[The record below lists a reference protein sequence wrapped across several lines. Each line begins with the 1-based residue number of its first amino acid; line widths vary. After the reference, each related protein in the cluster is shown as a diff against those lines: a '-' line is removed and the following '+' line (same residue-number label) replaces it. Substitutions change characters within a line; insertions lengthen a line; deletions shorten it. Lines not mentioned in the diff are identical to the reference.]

1 MPYQTYTLSNGLR
14 IIHRPTSSAV
24 SYCGFTVNAGTRDE
38 SAGKFG
44 LAHFVE
50 HMIFKGTTH
59 RRSWHILNRMETVGG
74 ELNAYTTKEETVI
87 YSVFLEE
94 HLSRAMDLL
103 ADLVI
108 NSQFPA
114 HELEKEREVILD
126 EINSYRDTPSELIYD
141 EFENR
146 LFSGHALGHNILG
159 SQKDLESL
167 CSEDG
172 HIFLTQ
178 QYHPGNMIF
187 FSMGKTEFKKIIRLA
202 EHFFSAVPLSSHKNN
217 RIPPGH
223 NPPFHIQEKMETFQ
237 AHTILGTRAYH
248 MFDPK
253 RHSLYL
259 LNNILGGPG
268 MNSLLNVSLRE
279 KTGYVYNVESSVTS
293 YTDTG
298 IFSIYFGSDPKNTE
312 KCLQLI
318 HKELNRLRT
327 TALTQ
332 NQLNAAKKQLLGQL
346 GVATENKENTAL
358 NMGKNFLH
366 YGSCSTTEEVARRI
380 ESITS
385 KEILETANEL
395 FSEEKLSTLIFH

>member
-38 SAGKFG
+38 STGKFG

-202 EHFFSAVPLSSHKNN
+202 DISFPPSLFLLTRTTGYPPDTIRHFTYRKKWKHFRHILSWV
-217 RIPPGH
+217 PGH
-223 NPPFHIQEKMETFQ
+223 
-237 AHTILGTRAYH
+237 TIC
-248 MFDPK
+248 
-253 RHSLYL
+253 
-259 LNNILGGPG
+259 
-268 MNSLLNVSLRE
+268 
-279 KTGYVYNVESSVTS
+279 
-293 YTDTG
+293 
-298 IFSIYFGSDPKNTE
+298 SIPS
-312 KCLQLI
+312 
-318 HKELNRLRT
+318 
-327 TALTQ
+327 
-332 NQLNAAKKQLLGQL
+332 
-346 GVATENKENTAL
+346 ATLCT
-358 NMGKNFLH
+358 
-366 YGSCSTTEEVARRI
+366 Y
-380 ESITS
+380 
-385 KEILETANEL
+385 
-395 FSEEKLSTLIFH
+395 